1 MTEYLIRNAIRALA
15 LALIAPACTA
25 DPEPA
30 STAPPDPGPAADPDA
45 APASAPAAA
54 PVGDPLAATTC
65 PDFNPLKNAYFGDLH
80 THTTYSYDAYTFLTR
95 TTPMDAYAFA
105 RGMAIQI
112 AA

>member
-1 MTEYLIRNAIRALA
+1 MTDCLSRNALRALA

-25 DPEPA
+25 DPEPP
-30 STAPPDPGPAADPDA
+30 STAPPDPGATAGDPEPA
-45 APASAPAAA
+45 ASAPAAPA
-54 PVGDPLAATTC
+54 MCADL
-65 PDFNPLKNAYFGDLH
+65 NPLKNAYFGDLH

-112 AA
+112 A